1 MWVRER
7 RAHQS
12 LHPLNAFQE
21 EKKKCGCKQRQQA
34 EAEIKIQ
41 QKKVPLVKNFKK
53 EQIWRREQNIFHRQ
67 EEQENKALEEHLD
80 R

>member
-1 MWVRER
+1 MGEAEKSTSEPPPAECISRG
-7 RAHQS
+7 
-12 LHPLNAFQE
+12 
-21 EKKKCGCKQRQQA
+21 KKKCGCKQRQQA